1 MLDKSSRAFQYVCQL
16 YIVPRWFCAAL
27 VQARVSG
34 SEGGGAVV
42 GEGCEGLLALV
53 EAANETIGKRARLAA
68 GGWWSRRTEREGVEY
83 LEARARFEVTGEKLG
98 EGGA

>member
-68 GGWWSRRTEREGVEY
+68 GGWWLLVTSNRAGGRRI
-83 LEARARFEVTGEKLG
+83 L
-98 EGGA
+98 GGASEVRGDG